1 MVGIG
6 QSDVILEIG
15 DFFILKRDFAMIL
28 FFRVSAKE
36 GT

>member
-1 MVGIG
+1 VVGIG

-15 DFFILKRDFAMIL
+15 DFFILKRDFAIL
-28 FFRVSAKE
+28 FFRVSVKE